1 METKVVIVG
10 AGLTGIMAARTLVE
24 RGVTDILLV
33 EKSRSV
39 GGRLATR
46 RIGEGKADH
55 GAQFFTVRSQ
65 KLEKEVESW
74 LQEGWVRRW
83 FGDAHPRY
91 IGTEGMN
98 ALAKN
103 LAEGLPVRLNTK
115 ILSISEHPERCE
127 LNLEGGGVIKA
138 DHVLITAPAPQ
149 AAELVGMEA
158 PVAFRPC
165 LVGLLTLEGP
175 SRLPAPGHLDG
186 VSLPHGVERIVDHMA
201 KGISSTPVLSVYM
214 TGEWSEE
221 HFSESD
227 EKVLARITDLVRPFL
242 GEGNESKGQVKR
254 WRYAEAAEVVDQ
266 PFLEAGNRTVLCGDA
281 FLTKSDDSGKTR
293 FESAYLS
300 GRSAGEFLADC
311 VAGFPE

>member
-1 METKVVIVG
+1 MEAKVVIVG
-10 AGLTGIMAARTLVE
+10 AGLSGIMAARTLVE

-55 GAQFFTVRSQ
+55 GAQFFTVRSP

-74 LQEGWVRRW
+74 LQKGWVRHW

-91 IGTEGMN
+91 TGTEGMN

-103 LAEGLPVRLNTK
+103 LAAGLPVRLNTK
-115 ILSISEHPERCE
+115 ILSITEHPDGCE
-127 LNLEGGGVIKA
+127 LKLEEGGVIKA

-149 AAELVGMEA
+149 AAELIGIEV
-158 PVAFRPC
+158 PVTFCPC
-165 LVGLLTLEGP
+165 LVGLLTLGGP
-175 SRLPAPGHLDG
+175 SLLPAPGHLDG
-186 VSLPHGVERIVDHMA
+186 GSLPQGVERIVDHKA
-201 KGISSTPVLSVYM
+201 KGISSTPVLSIYM

-227 EKVLARITDLVRPFL
+227 EKVLALITNLVRPFL
-242 GEGNESKGQVKR
+242 GDGSKGNGSQVKR
-254 WRYAEAAEVVDQ
+254 WKYAEAAEVINQ
-266 PFLEAGNRTVLCGDA
+266 PFLEAGKRTVLCGDA
-281 FLTKSDDSGKTR
+281 FLTKEDESGKTR

-300 GRSAGEFLADC
+300 GKSSGEFLADR
-311 VAGFPE
+311 VGES

>member
-10 AGLTGIMAARTLVE
+10 AGLSGIMAARTLME
-24 RGVTDILLV
+24 RGITDILLV

-55 GAQFFTVRSQ
+55 GAQFFTVRSPE
-65 KLEKEVESW
+65 LEKGVESW

-83 FGDAHPRY
+83 FGDSHPRY
-91 IGTEGMN
+91 TGTEGMN

-103 LAEGLPVRLNTK
+103 LATGLTVRLNTK
-115 ILSISEHPERCE
+115 VLSITEHPHGCE
-127 LNLEGGGVIKA
+127 LHLEKGEVIKA

-149 AAELVGMEA
+149 AAELLGVEA

-175 SRLPAPGHLDG
+175 SGLPTPGHLDG
-186 VSLPHGVERIVDHMA
+186 EQLPYGVERIVDHKE
-201 KGISSTPVLSVYM
+201 KGISSTTVLSVYM

-227 EKVLARITDLVRPFL
+227 EKVLARIIDLVRPYL
-242 GEGNESKGQVKR
+242 GGGSEGNGNQLKR

-266 PFLEAGNRTVLCGDA
+266 PLLDAGKRMIMCGDA
-281 FLTKSDDSGKTR
+281 FLTKRDESGKTR

-300 GRSAGEFLADC
+300 GKSAGEFLADR
-311 VAGFPE
+311 VGDS